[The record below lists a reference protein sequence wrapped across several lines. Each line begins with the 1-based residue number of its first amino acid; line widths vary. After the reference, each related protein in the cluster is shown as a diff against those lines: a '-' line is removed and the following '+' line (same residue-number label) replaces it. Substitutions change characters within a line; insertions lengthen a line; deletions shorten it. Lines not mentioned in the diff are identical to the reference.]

1 MYEFQTTIGSGKAV
15 VTVNYE
21 ADDGEAN
28 SLEVLLGG
36 IDISDAL
43 TDDQLMELDMECQAH
58 YDQAMQ
64 DANDDAAIDAYIQA
78 HDY

>member
-1 MYEFQTTIGSGKAV
+1 MYQFDTTIGSGKAV

-28 SLEVLLGG
+28 VWKILLGG

-43 TDDQLMELDMECQAH
+43 TNDQLMELDMECQAH

-78 HDY
+78 NDY